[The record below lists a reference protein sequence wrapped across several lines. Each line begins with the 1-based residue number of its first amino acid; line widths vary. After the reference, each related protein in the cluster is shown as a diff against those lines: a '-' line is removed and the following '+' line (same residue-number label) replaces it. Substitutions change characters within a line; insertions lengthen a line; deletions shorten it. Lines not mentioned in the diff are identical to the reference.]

1 MELSTELKQ
10 KIEQYQKDG
19 TALAQFKIETN
30 GEYEQSIEILK
41 TIKAKSKE
49 LETERKKMTDPLD
62 ASKKAIMDFFRKPI
76 DALDNASEWV
86 KKSALAFVQKQ
97 EAIRLA
103 EQKRLQDEAEAK
115 QIELD
120 EKIAEKQAQGKD
132 TSKLE
137 AKKREIITPALQSN
151 VSKISGTFVKKTWK
165 ARVIDFKAMPDDY
178 KIPNEKALNSLA
190 QATAGTMKIAGV
202 EFYCEEQIIARG
214 N

>member
-1 MELSTELKQ
+1 MELSIELKQ
-10 KIEQYQKDG
+10 KIEQYQQDG
-19 TALAQFKIETN
+19 TLLANFIIDDNTKYET
-30 GEYEQSIEILK
+30 SIDLLK
-41 TIKAKSKE
+41 QIKAKSKE
-49 LETERKKMTDPLD
+49 LETERKKITDPLD
-62 ASKKAIMDFFRKPI
+62 ATKKAVMDLFRKPI
-76 DALDNASEWV
+76 ESLDNASEWI

-120 EKIAEKQAQGKD
+120 EKIAEKQAMGKD

-137 AKKREIITPALQSN
+137 AKKGEIITPVLQSN
-151 VSKISGTFVKKTWK
+151 VTKISGTFVKKTWK

-190 QATAGTMKIAGV
+190 QATAGTIKIAGV
-202 EFYCEEQIIARG
+202 EFYFDEQIISRG
-214 N
+214 L